1 MLSGGVCRKTV
12 TLVKTFTDYVSP
24 LPCNITKHTFL
35 GKCGPTRHRLPQSCC
50 FSTSNINLSSEYP
63 EQKKVTENEDRKRG
77 IFTNPRRERF
87 TESDAGVVNGR
98 TAFVKQVD
106 TPPAIDDAEI
116 SAIKLLDPEFPWLA
130 EK

>member
-1 MLSGGVCRKTV
+1 M
-12 TLVKTFTDYVSP
+12 
-24 LPCNITKHTFL
+24 
-35 GKCGPTRHRLPQSCC
+35 
-50 FSTSNINLSSEYP
+50 
-63 EQKKVTENEDRKRG
+63 TENDDRKRG